1 MMVRKMIKRQDRLA
15 AGAAALSSNDQ
26 VPFDERGFTTKQTRQ
41 ILAAG
46 KTRFFEDILPELESY
61 LEGTRRIV
69 TGRSIRA
76 YRESRLAEPPRK
88 RPVEHLPNVKKRRSR
103 ETGSAP

>member
-1 MMVRKMIKRQDRLA
+1 MTKKGQDQFA
-15 AGAAALSSNDQ
+15 AGAAAFISNDQ
-26 VPFDERGFTTKQTRQ
+26 IPFDERGFTTTHTRQ

-76 YRESRLAEPPRK
+76 YRERRLAEPPRK
-88 RPVEHLPNVKKRRSR
+88 RSIDHLPKVKKRRRS
-103 ETGSAP
+103 GLPAAP